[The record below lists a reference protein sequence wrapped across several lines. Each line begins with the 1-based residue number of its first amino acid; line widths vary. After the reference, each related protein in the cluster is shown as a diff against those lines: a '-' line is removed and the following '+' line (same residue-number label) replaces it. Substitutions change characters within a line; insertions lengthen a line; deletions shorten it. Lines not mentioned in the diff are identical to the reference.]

1 MSDARDFDLELDML
15 SAYLDNELTADE
27 RAMVDARLSE
37 SPEWRSE
44 LAEVQSARSIVRA
57 LGAREAP
64 AGFWDRV
71 VEYVGS
77 AEQAERASATTAELP
92 APVQISSAR
101 RTRRGER
108 VSPGG
113 RAVRWIAGAA
123 AAVVALVVVVALP
136 DDSTVKPNVTAV
148 ATQHG
153 ASASESGDPISGLAG
168 VGPLLGVRK

>member
-1 MSDARDFDLELDML
+1 MTDARDFDLELDML
-15 SAYLDNELTADE
+15 SAYLDGELIADE
-27 RAMVDARLSE
+27 RAMVDVRLSE
-37 SPEWRSE
+37 SPEWRAE

-64 AGFWDRV
+64 AEFWDRV
-71 VEYVGS
+71 VEYVES
-77 AEQAERASATTAELP
+77 ADHADNAPATTAEVA
-92 APVQISSAR
+92 APVPIGAAR
-101 RTRRGER
+101 GTQRGER

-113 RAVRWIAGAA
+113 RAVRRLAGAA

-153 ASASESGDPISGLAG
+153 ANATESSDPISGLAG
-168 VGPLLGVRK
+168 VGPLLGFRK